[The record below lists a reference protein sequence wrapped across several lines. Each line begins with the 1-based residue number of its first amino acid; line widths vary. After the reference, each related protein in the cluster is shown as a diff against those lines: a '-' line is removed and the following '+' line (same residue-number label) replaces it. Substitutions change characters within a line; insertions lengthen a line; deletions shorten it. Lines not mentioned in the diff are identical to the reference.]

1 MPFLWRHIHIDL
13 KVSIERD
20 EETNNIHHPEANVEK
35 GCSGVVWSMLL
46 MLLLLLLLLLSCC
59 TFTASKTDRHDE
71 RYTFVHSI
79 RGFACQL
86 RWFFFFFLF
95 LLDVS
100 IWNHKFFTIP
110 DVTFSWYFISITI
123 IILFGVK
130 FDIFFFRPSHV
141 CVCAMQCAGNFGRNS
156 INSVCSTRHNLTGG
170 EPHSPKEPSIRIDSY
185 NWQVVNRHIQIQT
198 QYWNGIAHTLIHMAA
213 HPYCLINIINFLLC
227 DYCAYVH
234 KLITLLLSAHKIWNI
249 YARIVYS
256 DSGWDLH
263 KYVKHNAQH
272 THTYMTHEPT
282 KMKCIHRTQ
291 KHEHSYTIQTY
302 VIRTDLFHFHTIS
315 TAFDAVLYIY
325 YTRTI

>member
-1 MPFLWRHIHIDL
+1 MLYVHCKQNRQTWRALHVCSSDSWVRMPIAL
-13 KVSIERD
+13 V
-20 EETNNIHHPEANVEK
+20 
-35 GCSGVVWSMLL
+35 
-46 MLLLLLLLLLSCC
+46 
-59 TFTASKTDRHDE
+59 
-71 RYTFVHSI
+71 
-79 RGFACQL
+79 
-86 RWFFFFFLF
+86 FFFFFIFVGRFYMESQILHHPWCYLF
-95 LLDVS
+95 VVFHFDYYY
-100 IWNHKFFTIP
+100 
-110 DVTFSWYFISITI
+110 YFIRGEIRH
-123 IILFGVK
+123 
-130 FDIFFFRPSHV
+130 FFFFVHLM